1 VDNSTLRAAA
11 AATVRAMTFV
21 IGSYRAVEHPGG
33 GHRASAA
40 GLWRGEDLR
49 TLGEVAMTVLPADC
63 AEMAHSAVESV
74 AAIRHPHLL
83 PVIEVSQNQDRV
95 AVVCPWPAGG
105 RLAEL
110 VLRRGRLTAAET
122 LTVLIPVADALAAAH
137 AAGIRHGEVC
147 PEALW
152 FDAHGRPLLGAP
164 AVSRL
169 IAELNDGLPA
179 GSRDVAP
186 EVIRGEKPPERT
198 ITSAADVFS
207 LGSVALYCLTGRSAW
222 PADDAADV
230 LIQSAAGLWPD
241 LPDEAAPPEIVTL
254 VREMLRAEP
263 DRRPS
268 AAGLAARLGR
278 AGEPAPIAFGAGPTP
293 TPASANRWRGWGTEG
308 APADPDPARTPDRQV
323 GSAGPDDDRGPG
335 PGRADG
341 SDPASADGP
350 VADAPN
356 GQVGGGRRAGG
367 RRAGGRRAGGWA
379 RLTATA
385 AAASSGRQTPLA
397 RAGIALLVGLL
408 VTVVAV
414 QIGLWWTG
422 WEEPTPSAAVG
433 IAAAD
438 AAPDSSPD
446 PAVPA
451 GPVGNDNWSDVVVG
465 LDAARGRALDT
476 ADPALLAD
484 VYLDS
489 TSAAGAADAAVVAQL
504 ADNGLRVVDGVHQ
517 IVSVTVDGADPTA
530 GAPSVGT
537 AGDSVRLAVVDTLP
551 AHPIVDVAGQ
561 QVGLT
566 AARAE
571 QRRILVLHLTPAGY
585 RISSVEAG

>member
-1 VDNSTLRAAA
+1 
-11 AATVRAMTFV
+11 MTFV

-63 AEMAHSAVESV
+63 AEMAQSAVESV

-83 PVIEVSQNQDRV
+83 PVIEVSQDEDRV

-152 FDAHGRPLLGAP
+152 FDSNGRPLLGAP

-186 EVIRGEKPPERT
+186 EVIRGEEPPDRV

-207 LGSVALYCLTGRSAW
+207 LGSVALFCLTGRSAW

-241 LPDEAAPPEIVTL
+241 LPDDTASPEIVTL

-263 DRRPS
+263 GRRPS
-268 AAGLAARLGR
+268 AASLAARLGR
-278 AGEPAPIAFGAGPTP
+278 AGEPAPIAFDAGPTP

-308 APADPDPARTPDRQV
+308 AHPDADPARTAERQV
-323 GSAGPDDDRGPG
+323 GSAGSDDDRGSG
-335 PGRADG
+335 PGRTDE
-341 SDPASADGP
+341 SDPGSADGP
-350 VADAPN
+350 VTDSPM
-356 GQVGGGRRAGG
+356 GQPSGGAGG
-367 RRAGGRRAGGWA
+367 RRVDGRRVGGWVS
-379 RLTATA
+379 RTATA
-385 AAASSGRQTPLA
+385 GIESSRRHTPLA

-408 VTVVAV
+408 VTVIAV

-433 IAAAD
+433 SAAAV
-438 AAPDSSPD
+438 AAPDSSLD
-446 PAVPA
+446 PAVA
-451 GPVGNDNWSDVVVG
+451 AEPVGNDSWSDVVVG
-465 LDAARGRALDT
+465 LDAARGRALD
-476 ADPALLAD
+476 AANPALLAD

-489 TSAAGAADAAVVAQL
+489 TSAAGAADASVVAQL
-504 ADNGLRVVDGVHQ
+504 AANGLRVVDGVHQ

-530 GAPSVGT
+530 GATSVGT
-537 AGDSVRLAVVDTLP
+537 AADSVRLAVVDTLP
-551 AHPIVDVAGQ
+551 AHPIVDAAGR

-571 QRRILVLHLTPAGY
+571 QRRILVLHLTPGGY
-585 RISSVEAG
+585 RISGVEAG